1 MIYYKKL
8 PYRQSVSAQKASF
21 VINGG
26 IAGPGVALVFRT
38 QHRSPFPESR
48 DILFRMKH
56 ESDPLVVD
64 HQFFGALV
72 AGSLESLDELLA
84 EDFILIDVLS
94 GSEISKAALLATA
107 GSGQIR
113 FEGIQPLEARVRR
126 YGATAVITGR
136 TRMNGK
142 FQGSPFEANSRYTHV
157 YVEQQGRWR
166 LVSAQG
172 TQIAAGQESS

>member
-1 MIYYKKL
+1 
-8 PYRQSVSAQKASF
+8 
-21 VINGG
+21 
-26 IAGPGVALVFRT
+26 
-38 QHRSPFPESR
+38 
-48 DILFRMKH
+48 MKH

-72 AGSLESLDELLA
+72 AGSLETLDELLA
-84 EDFILIDVLS
+84 DDFVLIDVLS
-94 GSEISKAALLATA
+94 GSEISRAALLATA

-136 TRMNGK
+136 TRMKGK
-142 FQGSPFEANSRYTHV
+142 FEGSPFETSSRYTHV
-157 YVEQQGRWR
+157 YVEQHGRWR

-172 TQIAAGQESS
+172 TQIAGAQESS